1 MSNTPPVDLN
11 LEFLTVLGLTQ
22 PVTVED
28 VKQAYLEKAKAAHP
42 DRGGDVKQFVRLQ
55 KAFEQATEYAQF
67 KAGRMQWLTRWV
79 EQYAEQEQ
87 LVKELKALGG
97 SVTVNS
103 ADVLTSSIGQDFA
116 TVLERI
122 QGIHLSGKRIDDAVL
137 LHLGMQR
144 RILAGLKRLDLIDTS
159 VTSVG
164 LQQLHDLDNLE
175 HLDLSGTQVGFH
187 ALETLVRELPRI
199 ETLGLRNSGINLW
212 SRMKLRFVRHDLV
225 ITA

>member
-22 PVTVED
+22 PVTVDD
-28 VKQAYLEKAKAAHP
+28 VKQAYLEKAKSAHP

-97 SVTVNS
+97 SVTVNA

-122 QGIHLSGKRIDDAVL
+122 QGIHLSGKRIDDSVL

-144 RILAGLKRLDLIDTS
+144 RILAGLKRLELIETS
-159 VTSVG
+159 VTSIG

-187 ALETLVRELPRI
+187 ALENLVRELPRI